1 MTEKQAGVY
10 IALISVHG
18 LIRANN
24 LELGR
29 DSDTGG
35 QSLYVLELAQ
45 ALSERP
51 EVDKVELFTRLV
63 KDEAVSSEYAQPVE
77 KINDKLSIIRIEAGP
92 EEYIFKEQLWDY
104 LDTFADNMMEYF
116 RDQSHYP
123 DIIHSHYAD
132 AGYVGSQLSNQL
144 SIPLIHTGHSLGR
157 VKRAR
162 LFANGVPSKE
172 IEEQYNMSRRINAEE
187 HVLATAERVITST
200 HQEIEEQYEIY
211 DFYQPEQMRVIP
223 PGTNLQQFQPPRGD
237 ELSSELYQQLTY
249 SLTDKNKPIILALS
263 RPDPRKNIAALIESF
278 GQSTELQEK
287 ANLLIIAG
295 NRDDVEDL
303 ESGAQQVFHEIWAMI
318 DRYDLYGK
326 VSLPKHHNRN
336 DVAFIYRIAAAS
348 GGIFVNPALTEPFG
362 LTLIEASASGLP
374 IVATEDGGPTD
385 IIENCQNGILI
396 DPLEPRTIT
405 HALLEL
411 LKQPDKKN
419 QMINE
424 GLIGVKKHYAWKAH
438 AERYLHL
445 IMPIVQNSERL
456 PRTPIS
462 RRSALYKDRALVT
475 SLDHNLVGNPQAL
488 NKLIALLKEHRKST
502 LFVVATNRRLDSALR
517 LLKHYKL
524 PEPDTLIT
532 SSGTEICYAPNL
544 NKDKYWAKHIDFH
557 WGRRN
562 IKELLDSHPGLYLQ
576 PKSEQTPFK
585 ISYYLNKDVTDLDHI
600 NGILHQEDESANV
613 QLSFDKYLDILPMRA
628 SKGMALRYVAD
639 RWQIPLEHILVA
651 GGSGADE
658 NMMRGNTLAVVVANR
673 HDEDL
678 SQLQELDRIYYAK
691 QSYEEGILE
700 AIDHYDFFG
709 KCCPPDEHPVKAEKQ
724 DS

>member
-1 MTEKQAGVY
+1 MTVKQAGIY
-10 IALISVHG
+10 ISLISVHG

-63 KDEAVSSEYAQPVE
+63 KDKAVSSEYAQPVE

-116 RDQSHYP
+116 RDQSYYP

-162 LFANGVPSKE
+162 LFANGVPTNE

-295 NRDDVEDL
+295 NRDDVDDL
-303 ESGAQQVFHEIWAMI
+303 ESGAQQVFHEIWSMI

-396 DPLEPRTIT
+396 DPLEPQTIT
-405 HALLEL
+405 QALLEL
-411 LKQPDKKN
+411 LNQPDKKN
-419 QMINE
+419 QMANE

-438 AERYLHL
+438 AERYLSL
-445 IMPIVQNSERL
+445 ITPIVQNSERL
-456 PRTPIS
+456 PRTPIT

-475 SLDHNLVGNPQAL
+475 SLDHNLVGNPEAL
-488 NKLIALLKEHRKST
+488 SKLIALLKEHRKST
-502 LFVVATNRRLDSALR
+502 LFVVATNRKLESALR

-532 SSGTEICYAPNL
+532 SSGTEIYYAPNL

-562 IKELLDSHPGLYLQ
+562 IKELLDAHPGLYLQ

-639 RWQIPLEHILVA
+639 RWQIPLEHILVV

-673 HDEDL
+673 HDEEL
-678 SQLQELDRIYYAK
+678 SQLQELERIYYAK

-709 KCCPPDEHPVKAEKQ
+709 KCCPPDENPVKAEKQ